1 MTGSEERSWP
11 CSLIRSLAGPR
22 QPDPETSRT
31 ENFSPR
37 NHLVSPAR
45 WVIVVVVVVVVVGL
59 PLAARRR
66 IVGRSRPRGPPN
78 REVSK
83 MAGER
88 FRGDG
93 WERGPEGASAFSDVA
108 LWTLRCTCK
117 CIVNTCSSERGSSI
131 VTVTRWSSS
140 RVSSIKFFF

>member
-37 NHLVSPAR
+37 NHLVHVSPAR
-45 WVIVVVVVVVVVGL
+45 WVIVVVVVVRL
-59 PLAARRR
+59 PLTARRR
-66 IVGRSRPRGPPN
+66 IVGRSRPRGPSN

-83 MAGER
+83 MAER
-88 FRGDG
+88 FRGTDG
-93 WERGPEGASAFSDVA
+93 NGDRKGRTFSDVA

-117 CIVNTCSSERGSSI
+117 CIVNTCFREGILDRDSYALIVISSI
-131 VTVTRWSSS
+131 LYKV
-140 RVSSIKFFF
+140 FF